1 MAAGSSAMRVGI
13 DGFNLAMRRGTG
25 VATYARTLSRC
36 LHGLGH
42 PVDVLYGMN
51 IGARTPPALRE
62 VLFFDG
68 LDQEHGR
75 KPPIPFT
82 PRWMREVTGAP
93 FGQDAVEI
101 PVTGRVVAQ
110 AFAGRMPHFERILNA
125 PDLFSV
131 AERHFRRHKRFLRVR
146 MPDPPALMHWTYPL
160 PITLEGARNIY
171 TIHDLVPLRLP
182 YTTLDNKRYYH
193 RLIRGCLRWGDHVC
207 TVSDASR
214 RDILDLFAVPGER
227 VTNTYQAFAP
237 PARALAQSDM
247 QVAEQLRGVF
257 GLEPG
262 GYFLFFGAI
271 EPKKNLGRLIEAYL
285 TSGLKTP
292 LVIVGAR
299 AWRSEQDLQL
309 IRLDAAGLGLAQ
321 AQQVRQLDYLPIAM
335 LLTLVRG
342 ARAVVFPS
350 LYEGFGLPVLEAM
363 SLGTPTL
370 TSTEGSLPEVAGD
383 AAVSVNPYDPGA
395 IADGLRRLDGDADL
409 RAELSARGRRQAAL
423 FSMERYQERV
433 AAMYAQVLAAPRGQS
448 MLPATPRSRR

>member
-1 MAAGSSAMRVGI
+1 MPPRVGI

-25 VATYARTLSRC
+25 VATYARTLSHC

-42 PVDVLYGMN
+42 PVDVLYGMS
-51 IGARTPPALRE
+51 IGGRTPPALRE

-68 LDQEHGR
+68 LDQERGR

-82 PRWMREVTGAP
+82 PRWLRELAGAP
-93 FGQDAVEI
+93 LGQDAVEI
-101 PVTGRVVAQ
+101 PITGRVVAQ
-110 AFAGRMPHFERILNA
+110 GFAGRMPHFERILNA
-125 PDLFSV
+125 PDLFGV
-131 AERHFRRHKRFLRVR
+131 AERYFRRHKRFLRVR
-146 MPDPPALMHWTYPL
+146 VPDPPALMHWTYPL

-182 YTTLDNKRYYH
+182 YTTLDNKRYYD
-193 RLIRGCLRWGDHVC
+193 RLIRGCLRWGDHIC

-214 RDILDLFAVPGER
+214 QDILDLFAPPGDR

-237 PARALAQSDM
+237 PAQALAQSDT
-247 QVAEQLRGVF
+247 QVAGQLRGVF

-309 IRLDAAGLGLAQ
+309 IRLDTAGLGLAQ

-395 IADGLRRLDGDADL
+395 IADGLRWLDGDAEL
-409 RAELSARGRRQAAL
+409 RAELSARGRRQAAR

-433 AAMYAQVLAAPRGQS
+433 AAMYAEVLAAPRGQS
-448 MLPATPRSRR
+448 MLPAGPPATPRSHR